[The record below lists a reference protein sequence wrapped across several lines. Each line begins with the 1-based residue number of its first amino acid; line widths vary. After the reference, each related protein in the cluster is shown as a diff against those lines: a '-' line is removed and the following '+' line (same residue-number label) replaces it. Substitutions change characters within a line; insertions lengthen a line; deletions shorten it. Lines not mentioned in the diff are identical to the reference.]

1 MAEEKAIITQVRC
14 YRSSKLILAAT
25 KDTFDPKVLDE
36 IKALGEDI
44 ARVEEHKDGTIY
56 VFAIG
61 TDCDIHWN
69 GEEVTHFTAA
79 KEPIKPPAAS
89 AAGKKK

>member
-1 MAEEKAIITQVRC
+1 MADEKAVITQIRC

-25 KDTFDPKVLDE
+25 KETFDPKVLEE
-36 IKALGEDI
+36 IKALGDDI

-69 GEEVTHFTAA
+69 GEVVTHFAGG
-79 KEPIKPPAAS
+79 KEPVKPATAV
-89 AAGKKK
+89 KKTK